1 MYNNQKYLLLLSCI
15 LFFTSCTS
23 VDNRLN
29 IENVEEVSTF
39 ASNIENL
46 LSELEFLKLE
56 VLKLNSSKPPIQR
69 ILNEAD
75 AFWIRGNLDQTNLQL
90 ERALR
95 ISKNEGPIYL
105 RLAHLRIEQGL
116 NKEAKAFAAKGL
128 LINNLSNWERLLLN
142 VYFQHDNS

>member
-1 MYNNQKYLLLLSCI
+1 MKKHLLLLSCI

-116 NKEAKAFAAKGL
+116 NKEAKAFASKGL

>member
-1 MYNNQKYLLLLSCI
+1 MKKHLLLLSFI
-15 LFFTSCTS
+15 LFLSSCTS
-23 VDNRLN
+23 VENKLN
-29 IENVEEVSTF
+29 IENIEEVSTF

-75 AFWIRGNLDQTNLQL
+75 AFWVRGNLDQTNLQL

-128 LINNLSNWERLLLN
+128 LINSLSNWERLLLN
-142 VYFQHDNS
+142 VYLQHDNS

>member
-1 MYNNQKYLLLLSCI
+1 MIKHLSVLSFVLL
-15 LFFTSCTS
+15 FNSCTS
-23 VDNRLN
+23 VENRIN
-29 IENVEEVSTF
+29 IENIEEVSTF
-39 ASNIENL
+39 VSNIENL

-56 VLKLNSSKPPIQR
+56 VLKLNSSKPSIQR

-75 AFWIRGNLDQTNLQL
+75 AFWLRGSLDQTNLQL

-95 ISKNEGPIYL
+95 ISKNEGSIYL

-142 VYFQHDNS
+142 VYLQHKDL

>member
-1 MYNNQKYLLLLSCI
+1 MKKYLLLLSCI

>member
-1 MYNNQKYLLLLSCI
+1 MKKHLLLLSCI

-29 IENVEEVSTF
+29 IENVEEVSTS

-75 AFWIRGNLDQTNLQL
+75 AFWVRGNLDQTNLQL

-128 LINNLSNWERLLLN
+128 LINSLSNWERLLLN
-142 VYFQHDNS
+142 VYLQHNNS

>member
-1 MYNNQKYLLLLSCI
+1 MKKYLLLLSCI

-56 VLKLNSSKPPIQR
+56 VLKLNSKI
-69 ILNEAD
+69 
-75 AFWIRGNLDQTNLQL
+75 F
-90 ERALR
+90 
-95 ISKNEGPIYL
+95 
-105 RLAHLRIEQGL
+105 
-116 NKEAKAFAAKGL
+116 
-128 LINNLSNWERLLLN
+128 
-142 VYFQHDNS
+142 

>member
-1 MYNNQKYLLLLSCI
+1 MKKHLLLLSCI

-56 VLKLNSSKPPIQR
+56 VLKLNSNKPPIQR

>member
-1 MYNNQKYLLLLSCI
+1 MKKYLLLLSCI

-56 VLKLNSSKPPIQR
+56 VLKLNSSKPAIQR

>member
-1 MYNNQKYLLLLSCI
+1 MKKHLLLLSCI

-90 ERALR
+90 ERALM

>member
-1 MYNNQKYLLLLSCI
+1 MKKHLLLLSCI

-29 IENVEEVSTF
+29 IENVVEVSTF

>member
-1 MYNNQKYLLLLSCI
+1 MKKHLLLLSCI

-75 AFWIRGNLDQTNLQL
+75 AFWVRGNLDQTNLQL

>member
-1 MYNNQKYLLLLSCI
+1 MIKHLLVLSLILL
-15 LFFTSCTS
+15 FNSCTS
-23 VDNRLN
+23 VENRINTEN
-29 IENVEEVSTF
+29 IEEVSTF
-39 ASNIENL
+39 VSNIENL

-56 VLKLNSSKPPIQR
+56 VLKLNSSKPSIQR

-75 AFWIRGNLDQTNLQL
+75 DFWLRGSLDQTNLQL

-95 ISKNEGPIYL
+95 ISKNEGSIYL

-142 VYFQHDNS
+142 VYLQHKDI

>member
-1 MYNNQKYLLLLSCI
+1 MKLIEHFIDGKKFSGDSKKTGKIYNPAIGEQSSEVKLGTAKDL
-15 LFFTSCTS
+15 
-23 VDNRLN
+23 DKA
-29 IENVEEVSTF
+29 VESAKKAFESW
-39 ASNIENL
+39 SN
-46 LSELEFLKLE
+46 
-56 VLKLNSSKPPIQR
+56 KPPIQR

-142 VYFQHDNS
+142 LYFQHDNS

>member
-1 MYNNQKYLLLLSCI
+1 MKKHLLLLSCI

>member
-1 MYNNQKYLLLLSCI
+1 MKKHLLLLSCI

-29 IENVEEVSTF
+29 IENVEEASTF

>member
-1 MYNNQKYLLLLSCI
+1 MKKHLLLLSCI

-75 AFWIRGNLDQTNLQL
+75 AFWVRGNLDQTNLQL

-95 ISKNEGPIYL
+95 ISKNEGSIYL

-128 LINNLSNWERLLLN
+128 LINSLSNWERLLLN
-142 VYFQHDNS
+142 VYLQHNNS